1 MWPFLYSKILGRC
14 CMGKTFALFVLSLVI
29 LTVVVGADTL
39 DKIISSGYLTV
50 GMDVHYMPFEGVDS
64 NGNYVGFDVD
74 MAQLMANELG
84 VKLRIVPTQWSGIL
98 PSLVSG
104 KFDMIISAMTITPK
118 RALMV
123 DFSIPYFTIGQ
134 KILYNKSV
142 YTNPTVKSLQDQKN
156 LTVAVEIGTT
166 GEDAAK
172 KIFPNAK
179 ILEFNTM
186 DEAALQVAMKKAD
199 IAVADSTYVG
209 YMVEKYNQLATVD
222 ETLTNENYGIAIKK
236 NEQELLNWINT
247 FITYIKA
254 SGQWQE
260 LYDKWFVNYKPN
272 S

>member
-1 MWPFLYSKILGRC
+1 
-14 CMGKTFALFVLSLVI
+14 MGKFLGLFVFLTFLALV
-29 LTVVVGADTL
+29 VNADAL
-39 DKIISSGYLTV
+39 EAIISSGYLKV
-50 GMDVHYMPFEGVDS
+50 GMDVHYMPFEGIDP

-74 MAQLMANELG
+74 MAKLMASELG
-84 VKLRIVPTQWSGIL
+84 VKLQIIPTEWSGIL

-118 RALMV
+118 RAIMV
-123 DFSIPYFTIGQ
+123 DFSMPYFTIGQ
-134 KILYNKSV
+134 KILYNKGI
-142 YTNPTVKSLQDQKN
+142 YTNPTIEFLQNQKN
-156 LTVAVEIGTT
+156 LTIAVEIGTT

-179 ILEFNTM
+179 ILEFSTM

-199 IAVADSTYVG
+199 IAVADSTYVE
-209 YMVEKYNQLATVD
+209 YMVKKYAQLSTTD

-260 LYDKWFVNYKPN
+260 LYNKWFVSYKPN

>member
-1 MWPFLYSKILGRC
+1 
-14 CMGKTFALFVLSLVI
+14 MGKTFALFVLSLVI

-186 DEAALQVAMKKAD
+186 DEAALLVAMKKAD